1 MRFLLLT
8 QYFHP
13 EIGATQVRLASITR
27 ELLRLGHQVE
37 IVTAVPNYP
46 EGKIVPNYQGHFYL
60 LESWEGI
67 PLHRVWIYAAT
78 GAGGKRLLNYFS
90 FMLTAFWGLRQT
102 QRPDYIVVESPPLF
116 LGITAYLAA
125 KRWQVPWILNIADL
139 WPDSVRA
146 LGLVKEGMVL
156 TLAEKLE
163 AWLYRRANLI
173 NVVTEG
179 LREILI
185 HQKQVPSQKILF
197 LPNGV
202 DTQIFAP
209 QPVDDTWQNHLGL
222 PNPNQPIFL
231 YTGTHGYA
239 HGMEVILQ
247 AAELLKE
254 TPVLFLLVGGGSDK
268 SRLEQLSKAKALTNV
283 LFWPSQPPAQI
294 ARLYS
299 LARAGIST
307 LQSAPLFDGTRPVK
321 ILATM
326 ACAKPVIYS
335 GRGEGA
341 RMVQQAK
348 AGLVIPPQDPVALAE
363 AVRYIINHPHEA
375 TELGQN
381 GRIYVEAHL
390 QWSTVVSAW
399 LQQLSDTQQI

>member
-8 QYFHP
+8 QYFPP
-13 EIGATQVRLASITR
+13 EIGAAQVRLASVTR

-46 EGKIVPNYQGHFYL
+46 EGKIFPSYQGHFYL
-60 LESWEGI
+60 RESWEGI

-90 FMLTAFWGLRQT
+90 FMLTALWGLRQT
-102 QRPDYIVVESPPLF
+102 QRPDYILVESPPLF

-125 KRWQVPWILNIADL
+125 KRWQVPWILNVADL

-146 LGLVKEGMVL
+146 LGLLKEGMLL
-156 TLAEKLE
+156 TVATKLE

-185 HQKQVPSQKILF
+185 HQKQVPPKKILF

-209 QPVDDTWQNHLGL
+209 QPVDNTWQNHLGL
-222 PNPNQPIFL
+222 PNQPIFL

-254 TPVLFLLVGGGSDK
+254 TPLLFLLVGGGSDK

-299 LARAGIST
+299 LAQAGIST

-335 GRGEGA
+335 GSGEGA

-348 AGLVIPPQDPVALAE
+348 AGLVVPPQDPVALAE
-363 AVRYIINHPHEA
+363 AVRYVIAHPQEA
-375 TELGQN
+375 AELGQN

-390 QWSTVVSAW
+390 QWSAVVSTW
-399 LQQLSDTQQI
+399 LQQLSDTHQI

>member
-8 QYFHP
+8 QYFPP
-13 EIGATQVRLASITR
+13 EIGAAQVRLASITR

-46 EGKIVPNYQGHFYL
+46 EGKIFPSYQGHFYL
-60 LESWEGI
+60 RESWEGI

-90 FMLTAFWGLRQT
+90 FMLTALWGLRQT
-102 QRPDYIVVESPPLF
+102 QRPDYILVESPPLF

-125 KRWQVPWILNIADL
+125 KRWQVPWILNVADL

-146 LGLVKEGMVL
+146 LGLLKEGMLL
-156 TLAEKLE
+156 TVATKLE

-185 HQKQVPSQKILF
+185 HQKQVPSAKILF

-202 DTQIFAP
+202 DTQMFAP
-209 QPVDDTWQNHLGL
+209 QPVDDTWRSHLDL
-222 PNPNQPIFL
+222 PNQPIFL

-299 LARAGIST
+299 LAQAGIST

-335 GRGEGA
+335 GSGEGA

-348 AGLVIPPQDPVALAE
+348 AGLVVPPQDPVALAE
-363 AVRYIINHPHEA
+363 AVRYVIAHPQKA
-375 TELGQN
+375 AELGQN

-390 QWSTVVSAW
+390 QWSAVVSTW
-399 LQQLSDTQQI
+399 LQQLSDTHQI